1 MSEETDLTGAVAELD
16 DEYLKVLLLLS
27 VRRAHNDEPRRAGFW
42 HALATTLA
50 EEQER
55 RRSAAELAP
64 GGVVTSVP
72 ADESPEFEA
81 VLNELRHEMAA
92 LEAEMRESRG
102 ELRVAGTDS

>member
-1 MSEETDLTGAVAELD
+1 MSEDSELTSAVAELD

-42 HALATTLA
+42 HALATSLA

-55 RRSAAELAP
+55 RRSAAELTP
-64 GGVVTSVP
+64 GAVATSVA
-72 ADESPEFEA
+72 ADEGPEVEA
-81 VLNELRHEMAA
+81 VLEELRHEMAS

-102 ELRVAGTDS
+102 DLRVAGSE

>member
-1 MSEETDLTGAVAELD
+1 MSEDSDLTSAVAELD

-27 VRRAHNDEPRRAGFW
+27 VRRAHTDEPRRAGFW

-55 RRSAAELAP
+55 RRSAAELSP
-64 GGVVTSVP
+64 GGVATSV
-72 ADESPEFEA
+72 AVDEGPELES
-81 VLNELRHEMAA
+81 VLAELRHEMAT

-102 ELRVAGTDS
+102 DLRVAGADY